1 MLKCRR
7 YTVRDAVRGVKGDR
21 FVMKK
26 TKIVCTLGP
35 ASTNEAVMEQML
47 RAGMNV
53 ARLNFSHGTHEEHE
67 KTIAMFRRVRDL
79 LKMPAAV
86 MLDTKGPEIRLG
98 TFKDPNG
105 IVLKNG
111 QTFTLTTE
119 ETEGD
124 EQRVWVSYAD
134 LPRELTEGNR
144 ILIDD
149 GRVVLTVQKT
159 NETEVICRVE
169 TGGKV
174 TNRKGINLPYIHLNM
189 PFMSERDEKDLLF
202 GIEHDVDFVAAS
214 FVRRAED
221 VITMR
226 KFLDYYGGHKI
237 RIIAKIENNE
247 GVENFEEILKYADGI
262 MVARGDMG
270 VEIEFERLPGIQ
282 KRFIRACYRSGKMV
296 ITATQM
302 LESMIHSAT
311 PTRAEI
317 SDVANAVFD
326 GTSAVML
333 SGETAM
339 GDDPAHVVSVM
350 SKIVEQAE
358 QDALEQ
364 NAFGN
369 IYYDHDLN
377 DTTGAVCDAACTLSR
392 DLHAKAI
399 VAVTESGL
407 SARRVSKF
415 RPKEPIV
422 AATPDR
428 KTFHQL
434 ALSWGVIPVLALHQS
449 NADNLYRH
457 AIDCAKNADVV
468 TCGDKVV
475 ITAGAPLGQTG
486 TTNVLKVVTVD

>member
-1 MLKCRR
+1 
-7 YTVRDAVRGVKGDR
+7 
-21 FVMKK
+21 MKK

-35 ASTNEAVMEQML
+35 ASTKESVIEQML
-47 RAGMNV
+47 KAGMNV
-53 ARLNFSHGTHEEHE
+53 ARLNFSHGTHEEHA
-67 KTIAMFRRVRDL
+67 KSIALFRRVRDRM
-79 LKMPAAV
+79 KVPAAV
-86 MLDTKGPEIRLG
+86 MLDTKGPEIRIG
-98 TFKDPNG
+98 TFQNNAPVELETGD
-105 IVLKNG
+105 
-111 QTFTLTTE
+111 TFTLTTRE
-119 ETEGD
+119 VEGD
-124 EQRVWVSYAD
+124 RTQVWVSYAD
-134 LPRELTEGNR
+134 LPRELSAGNR

-149 GRVVLTVQKT
+149 GRVVLQVESTTETDIVCKVAVGGTVS
-159 NETEVICRVE
+159 
-169 TGGKV
+169 
-174 TNRKGINLPYIHLNM
+174 NRKGVNIPYIHLNM
-189 PFMSERDEKDLLF
+189 PFMSEKDEQDLLF

-214 FVRRAED
+214 FVRCAED
-221 VITMR
+221 VISMR

-247 GVENFEEILKYADGI
+247 GVENFEEILHHADGI

-270 VEIEFERLPGIQ
+270 VEVEFERLPGIQ

-302 LESMIHSAT
+302 LESMIHSNT

-339 GDDPAHVVSVM
+339 GDHPARVVSVM

-369 IYYDHDLN
+369 IRYEHDAD
-377 DTTGAVCDAACTLSR
+377 DTTGAVCDGACILAS
-392 DLHAKAI
+392 DLHAQAI
-399 VAVTESGL
+399 IAVTESGL

-415 RPKEPIV
+415 RPKVPIV
-422 AATPDR
+422 AATPDA

-434 ALSWGVIPVLALHQS
+434 SMSWGVIPVLALHQD
-449 NADNLYRH
+449 NADSLYRH
-457 AIDCAKNADVV
+457 AIDCAKNVDAVAK
-468 TCGDKVV
+468 GDKVV
-475 ITAGAPLGQTG
+475 ITAGAPLGLTG
-486 TTNVLKVVTVD
+486 TTNVLKVVTVE